1 MNGAGHRMQSAEF
14 TRNSVLVAVRLPIG
28 MRARL
33 SVAVQEEDVT
43 VSQLIRRSLKRT
55 LVEMGYLK

>member
-1 MNGAGHRMQSAEF
+1 MQSAEF